1 MVCVLIEI
9 SIELNYIQII
19 FFVQFNQI
27 MKI

>member
-1 MVCVLIEI
+1 MVSVLIEI

-19 FFVQFNQI
+19 ILVEFNQI